1 MRRAATWVARVL
13 GVAKGPQA
21 DGKGQCHLPC
31 CLSSACAGSTSRG
44 DRCSRRRASCRGS
57 TVRRGAA
64 AEAPPHPPFERVAR
78 WGAAHLRLL
87 GCAARG
93 SGLAAGGAGAV
104 IASWQLQVLEGE
116 LLLRLIPWAGGP
128 CACRGREHRSNSVLL
143 TIDLSTGEAFQQ
155 CFDRQCVVPRNGGCV
170 VASAFV
176 GVAPSGSVPPR
187 GVLREFASLAR

>member
-1 MRRAATWVARVL
+1 M
-13 GVAKGPQA
+13 
-21 DGKGQCHLPC
+21 
-31 CLSSACAGSTSRG
+31 
-44 DRCSRRRASCRGS
+44 
-57 TVRRGAA
+57 
-64 AEAPPHPPFERVAR
+64 
-78 WGAAHLRLL
+78 
-87 GCAARG
+87 
-93 SGLAAGGAGAV
+93 

>member
-57 TVRRGAA
+57 TVRRRG
-64 AEAPPHPPFERVAR
+64 APPPPFERVAR

-93 SGLAAGGAGAV
+93 SGLAAGGV
-104 IASWQLQVLEGE
+104 TYSHASHLLSRVSLTPNVL
-116 LLLRLIPWAGGP
+116 
-128 CACRGREHRSNSVLL
+128 SYLL
-143 TIDLSTGEAFQQ
+143 TY
-155 CFDRQCVVPRNGGCV
+155 
-170 VASAFV
+170 
-176 GVAPSGSVPPR
+176 
-187 GVLREFASLAR
+187 